1 MTVRDVEVIDLLA
14 DKPELLA
21 IADAVSA
28 TQPKPVKARRG
39 RSERQHDAPVPVHRR
54 AFGLRLGA
62 RRLVSLGA
70 AVAVAAAAALF
81 VTAPWTSSAPPS
93 WSPDRMEE
101 ALRAFD
107 VKLVGVITTTDHF
120 ASTLRF
126 HADEEVTSAHCR
138 GLGLRTHSGY
148 AFFRC
153 RLVYHDRSVG
163 LAGPYKGSYWARP
176 WTASTVCVS
185 NVSRGTCP
193 PPLPT
198 DPARGDPRKCME
210 ENFFVTG
217 DWHVRCI
224 AATAKQ
230 VATKRQGVTYKRCIA
245 GAVWTTYTCNWKGG
259 RATVKFIRHPH
270 SWTTSVTSR

>member
-1 MTVRDVEVIDLLA
+1 MTLRDVEVIELLA

-28 TQPKPVKARRG
+28 TQPKPVKPRRG
-39 RSERQHDAPVPVHRR
+39 RHERQHDAPVPVHRR
-54 AFGLRLGA
+54 AFGLQLGP
-62 RRLVSLGA
+62 RRLLPIGA
-70 AVAVAAAAALF
+70 AAVFAAAGALF
-81 VTAPWTSSAPPS
+81 FAAPWSSSASPTWTPP
-93 WSPDRMEE
+93 RMED
-101 ALRAFD
+101 ALRDFG
-107 VKLVGVITTTDHF
+107 VNLVGVVTTHDHF
-120 ASTLRF
+120 RPALAF
-126 HADEEVTSAHCR
+126 HGHGDEWVTSVSCR
-138 GLGLRTHSGY
+138 GLGQRTRTGF
-148 AFFRC
+148 ALFRC
-153 RLVYHDRSVG
+153 QLAYHDRLDSTRFTYTG
-163 LAGPYKGSYWARP
+163 FYWTRP

-210 ENFFVTG
+210 DSYG